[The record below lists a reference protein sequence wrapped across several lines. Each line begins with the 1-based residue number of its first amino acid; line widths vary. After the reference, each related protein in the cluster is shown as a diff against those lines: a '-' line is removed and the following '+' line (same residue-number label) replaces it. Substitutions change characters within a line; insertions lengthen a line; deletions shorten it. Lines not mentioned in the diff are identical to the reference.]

1 MFASGMHDGSV
12 TVWASRPLDDGVS
25 RIPPSPIKEDR
36 EIETDEGR
44 GPIADEGPGDFGTVN
59 MTDI

>member
-1 MFASGMHDGSV
+1 MFAIGMHDGSV
-12 TVWASRPLDDGVS
+12 TVWASRPLDDGVF

-44 GPIADEGPGDFGTVN
+44 GPADEGPGDSGT
-59 MTDI
+59 